1 MAPDMALSWTVGM
14 RPCLSC
20 ELSLLNWFM
29 RFFGPKRET
38 SCWLVGAIA
47 KFGSFKG
54 DGFFVAYPLFRS
66 RFRKDFAELN
76 PAKFFDEL
84 KML

>member
-1 MAPDMALSWTVGM
+1 M
-14 RPCLSC
+14 
-20 ELSLLNWFM
+20 
-29 RFFGPKRET
+29 
-38 SCWLVGAIA
+38 VGAIA